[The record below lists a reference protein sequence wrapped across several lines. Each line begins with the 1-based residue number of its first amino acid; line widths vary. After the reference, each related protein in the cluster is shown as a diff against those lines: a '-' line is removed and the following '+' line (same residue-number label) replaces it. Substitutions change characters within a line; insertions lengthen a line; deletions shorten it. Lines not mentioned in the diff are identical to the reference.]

1 MSVLVLARELGPGHE
16 PGPELEPGPGPDF
29 EVVARR
35 IFVVPA
41 APLMHVPL
49 HQLSDFDLEFVPP
62 VPYYTEPSERLS
74 YIVGLYVVVEP
85 GFEAE
90 AEAAL
95 A

>member
-1 MSVLVLARELGPGHE
+1 
-16 PGPELEPGPGPDF
+16 
-29 EVVARR
+29 
-35 IFVVPA
+35 
-41 APLMHVPL
+41 MHVPL